1 MGAGE
6 VNDGWVDGRVDGGEE
21 VGDGWVDDGQVVMGT

>member
-6 VNDGWVDGRVDGGEE
+6 ANDNWVDGRVDGGEE
-21 VGDGWVDDGQVVMGT
+21 VGDGWVDDGQVVMGK